1 MPSPSI
7 LITSDGDT
15 TSLITIDRLNGRM
28 ERLKLALAKPSI
40 TPERRAI
47 LQAELTKLEAVKNP

>member
-7 LITSDGDT
+7 LITSNGDT

-28 ERLKLALAKPSI
+28 ERLKLALNGDM

>member
-1 MPSPSI
+1 MSSPGVSINPKGVNPSMSI
-7 LITSDGDT
+7 E
-15 TSLITIDRLNGRM
+15 RLNARM
-28 ERLKLALAKPSI
+28 ERLKLALNGDM

>member
-7 LITSDGDT
+7 LITSNGDT

-47 LQAELTKLEAVKNP
+47 LQAELSSLEAIKNP

>member
-7 LITSDGDT
+7 LITSNGDT